1 MTAGEC
7 PLVGPTELAGLL
19 WLQDGN
25 GLLMKCSNLGGSGEP
40 GARQRHSF
48 LSSLHAEGA
57 ELSLSSQTASA
68 EDADHVTTSML
79 SAQSH

>member
-1 MTAGEC
+1 
-7 PLVGPTELAGLL
+7 
-19 WLQDGN
+19 
-25 GLLMKCSNLGGSGEP
+25 MKCSNLGGSGEP
-40 GARQRHSF
+40 DARQRHSF

-79 SAQSH
+79 SAQGH